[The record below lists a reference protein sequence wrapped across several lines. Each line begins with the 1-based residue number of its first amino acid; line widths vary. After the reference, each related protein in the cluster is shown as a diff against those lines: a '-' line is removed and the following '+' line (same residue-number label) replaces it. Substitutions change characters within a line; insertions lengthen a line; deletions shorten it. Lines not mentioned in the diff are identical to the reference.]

1 MPFWFLFFREC
12 FLVVKFVLLFELDSY
27 HHRYEGNENI
37 ALGLV
42 QVTAKRIVPLFA
54 ELCKK
59 Q

>member
-1 MPFWFLFFREC
+1 M